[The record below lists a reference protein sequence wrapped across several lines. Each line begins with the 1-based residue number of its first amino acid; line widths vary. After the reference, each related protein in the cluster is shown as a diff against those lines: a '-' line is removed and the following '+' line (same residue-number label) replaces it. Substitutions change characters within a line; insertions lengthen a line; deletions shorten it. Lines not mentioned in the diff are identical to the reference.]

1 MGAVDEASS
10 REDSNTSNHNL
21 RDLHS
26 TGPSPDWHA
35 APLQTL
41 LLRVGT
47 ASHGTHSCTLFAAA
61 VVCFYLVINGNTEL
75 ERIVRTLTDINY
87 GHYREQAGR
96 EEKRPVGLPA
106 SLQLLP
112 DNCNH
117 LTQPGAGPLKG

>member
-1 MGAVDEASS
+1 MLPLCRLSCSEWV
-10 REDSNTSNHNL
+10 L
-21 RDLHS
+21 LHMALI
-26 TGPSPDWHA
+26 PA
-35 APLQTL
+35 
-41 LLRVGT
+41 
-47 ASHGTHSCTLFAAA
+47 LFAAA

-117 LTQPGAGPLKG
+117 LTQPGAGPLKA